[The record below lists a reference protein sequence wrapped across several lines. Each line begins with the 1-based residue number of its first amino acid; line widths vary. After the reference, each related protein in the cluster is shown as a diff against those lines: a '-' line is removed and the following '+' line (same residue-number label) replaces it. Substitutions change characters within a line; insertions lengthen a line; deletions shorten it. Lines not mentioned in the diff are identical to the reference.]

1 MKQTKIRASGRI
13 PAKESAV
20 FCTQAAL
27 LLKAG
32 VPLNEGLQTLTD
44 QGTPSGRDLLKRI
57 ADTVEETGSLY
68 EGVRAVDVFPAY
80 MVQMIHIGEKVGK
93 LEEVLEAL
101 SRYYQREDKL
111 RSAVRS
117 AVLYPLILVVLMA
130 AVIAVL
136 VAAVLPVFSQVLEG
150 LGAEISGAGTSML
163 AAGNLIGGCALI
175 IVAVLLAL
183 IGTLIVVSPIPGGRE
198 QLVRLSGKLPFLRG
212 VYRRIASGRFAS
224 VMSMMLSS
232 GYNLDDSLELAE
244 DLTADPIVKK
254 KIIQCREK
262 VAAGV
267 AFSDALLELELFS
280 GLYARLIQTGERAG
294 RLDDVMRQMAAHYEE
309 EIDDSLSTLVAVIE
323 PTLVIL
329 LSVIIGGILLSVMLP
344 LISILSAIG

>member
-57 ADTVEETGSLY
+57 TDTVEKTGSLY
-68 EGVRAVDVFPAY
+68 EGVRAADVFPAY

-163 AAGNLIGGCALI
+163 AAGNLIGQLVFMIPKSQHVKQFIHIQRCITEIRSHLD
-175 IVAVLLAL
+175 VFLHCEVRDKVVLLEYISQMFSA
-183 IGTLIVVSPIPGGRE
+183 VE
-198 QLVRLSGKLPFLRG
+198 GKLLFLH
-212 VYRRIASGRFAS
+212 I
-224 VMSMMLSS
+224 L
-232 GYNLDDSLELAE
+232 
-244 DLTADPIVKK
+244 
-254 KIIQCREK
+254 Q
-262 VAAGV
+262 
-267 AFSDALLELELFS
+267 LFS
-280 GLYARLIQTGERAG
+280 LNGNASCICS
-294 RLDDVMRQMAAHYEE
+294 VNAANN
-309 EIDDSLSTLVAVIE
+309 V
-323 PTLVIL
+323 
-329 LSVIIGGILLSVMLP
+329 
-344 LISILSAIG
+344 